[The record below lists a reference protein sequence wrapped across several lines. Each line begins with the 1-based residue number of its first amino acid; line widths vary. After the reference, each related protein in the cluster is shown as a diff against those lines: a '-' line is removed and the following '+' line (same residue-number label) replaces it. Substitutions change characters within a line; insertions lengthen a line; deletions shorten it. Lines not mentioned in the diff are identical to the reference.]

1 MFSLKSVPRLQKI
14 EYLCIR
20 TPNSIT
26 EGVRTN
32 HTDDSL
38 VTRTGY
44 ALLRTMTLKH
54 KHIGTIVRQLIFKPH
69 EYNLFQ
75 RAKLENSKQKTIEK
89 MKENTSLGE
98 FLTYL
103 ILLSVEFTEKLTY
116 TKIRKTVFGFLPL
129 FPRERT
135 EGQNYFRQRDKKVSR
150 WRTRSPKGSRPNG
163 HKSYKLQS
171 DVLPKRAP
179 RPCLHTGALTGLPLE
194 RVDFGMGNYLTR
206 GAVPQPPG

>member
-1 MFSLKSVPRLQKI
+1 
-14 EYLCIR
+14 
-20 TPNSIT
+20 
-26 EGVRTN
+26 
-32 HTDDSL
+32 
-38 VTRTGY
+38 
-44 ALLRTMTLKH
+44 
-54 KHIGTIVRQLIFKPH
+54 
-69 EYNLFQ
+69 
-75 RAKLENSKQKTIEK
+75 

-116 TKIRKTVFGFLPL
+116 IKIRKTVFGFLPL

-179 RPCLHTGALTGLPLE
+179 RPCLHSGALTGLPLE
-194 RVDFGMGNYLTR
+194 RVDIWDGLLFNKGSC
-206 GAVPQPPG
+206 AQQPG